1 MEQFD
6 VLVSGAGPAGST
18 AALTLARA
26 GCRVALV
33 DKATFPRDKACGDVV
48 GPRGVT
54 LLAELGVRLASALT
68 LRGMDVIGPTGNR
81 VHLPWKPGDTF
92 ADHALAVP
100 RRRFDAQ
107 LREAAIAAGAS
118 PRRARVCEPR
128 DGSLT
133 RWRLS
138 DGSEVRADV
147 VVGADGAMS
156 SIARC
161 AGLTDPSAVL
171 WGFALRGYV
180 PAEVS
185 VATILMWEPE
195 AGRALPGY
203 GWVFPGPDGRANVG
217 LGVGAIGDR
226 SVGRLVHRH
235 WRGFGEHLRRL
246 GLVGGQLPGPAGQLG
261 GWLRMGTLGTRPASG
276 RVLLVGDAA
285 GLVNP
290 MQGEGIA
297 EALISADAAARAI
310 LAGPGMA
317 GARYLAV
324 LRRRFASHPVNATI
338 EAALLDRPRL
348 VSGIARSLTHPVVAP
363 SVADAWSLYWNDL
376 MDGAHPGR
384 GLRLARMGSGVTRA
398 FTIGS
403 RRRRQAGA
411 ALKGPPR
418 PPHWAHVD
426 ARPPVAGSD
435 APNATRT

>member
-118 PRRARVCEPR
+118 PRRARVAEPR
-128 DGSLT
+128 DGPLT

-276 RVLLVGDAA
+276 RVLLGRRRGRARQSPAGRRHRGGAHQRGRSGASHSRRPRDGRCAVPRRPATQVRVAPGERDHGGRAA
-285 GLVNP
+285 G
-290 MQGEGIA
+290 
-297 EALISADAAARAI
+297 SATSRLGDRPVPHP
-310 LAGPGMA
+310 PGRRSLR
-317 GARYLAV
+317 GGCVVAV
-324 LRRRFASHPVNATI
+324 LERPHGRSTSGPRSAAGTDGQRRDPCVH
-338 EAALLDRPRL
+338 
-348 VSGIARSLTHPVVAP
+348 
-363 SVADAWSLYWNDL
+363 
-376 MDGAHPGR
+376 
-384 GLRLARMGSGVTRA
+384 
-398 FTIGS
+398 
-403 RRRRQAGA
+403 RR
-411 ALKGPPR
+411 
-418 PPHWAHVD
+418 
-426 ARPPVAGSD
+426 
-435 APNATRT
+435 

>member
-1 MEQFD
+1 MERFD
-6 VLVSGAGPAGST
+6 VLVAGAGPAGST
-18 AALTLARA
+18 AALALARG

-33 DKATFPRDKACGDVV
+33 DKAAFPRDKACGDVI
-48 GPRGVT
+48 GPRGVE
-54 LLAELGVRLASALT
+54 LLADLGVRVPSALT

-81 VHLPWKPGDTF
+81 IHLPWKPGDTF

-118 PRRARVCEPR
+118 PRRARVVEPR

-161 AGLTDPSAVL
+161 AGLTDPSAAL
-171 WGFALRGYV
+171 WGFAMRAYV
-180 PAEVS
+180 PADVS
-185 VATILMWEPE
+185 PATILMWEPE
-195 AGRALPGY
+195 VGRSLPGY

-226 SVGRLVHRH
+226 SVGRLVRRH
-235 WRGFGEHLRRL
+235 WRGFGEHLREL
-246 GLVGGQLPGPAGQLG
+246 SLISGQLPGPAGQLG
-261 GWLRMGTLGTRPASG
+261 GWLRMGTLGTWPAGG

-310 LAGPGMA
+310 LAGTGTA
-317 GARYLAV
+317 AASYLAV
-324 LRRRFASHPVNATI
+324 LRRRFPMHPVNASL
-338 EAALLDRPRL
+338 EAALLGRPRL
-348 VSGIARSLTHPVVAP
+348 ISWIGRGLTHPIIAP
-363 SVADAWSLYWNDL
+363 GVADAWSLYWNDL
-376 MDGAHPGR
+376 MDGAHPGQ
-384 GLRLARMGSGVTRA
+384 GLRMARMGSGVARA
-398 FTIGS
+398 LTVGS
-403 RRRRQAGA
+403 RRRRHADT
-411 ALKGPPR
+411 ALKESPR
-418 PPHWAHVD
+418 PPRLAGRID
-426 ARPPVAGSD
+426 GAARG
-435 APNATRT
+435 